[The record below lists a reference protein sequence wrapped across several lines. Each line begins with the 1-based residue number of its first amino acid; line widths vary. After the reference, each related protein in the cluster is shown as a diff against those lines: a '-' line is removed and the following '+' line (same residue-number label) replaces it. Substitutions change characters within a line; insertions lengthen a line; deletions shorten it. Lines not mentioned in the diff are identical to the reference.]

1 MLRKSSL
8 NFRLLLISETY
19 LPWPNGWG
27 IFLVPFI
34 DKRNVLHEAALA
46 RLSER
51 AIRGTHSSTFTE

>member
-8 NFRLLLISETY
+8 NFSLLLISETY

-27 IFLVPFI
+27 LFLVPFI

-46 RLSER
+46 
-51 AIRGTHSSTFTE
+51 